1 MIPAFRRGPGIQ
13 SGEVT
18 MARLTA
24 ARGIGFLL
32 GFLLAG
38 VLAVYGMD
46 WPSQEGVMIK
56 NFGWNDAGKPMT
68 GITFEAEGPIRA
80 ADTGELI
87 FIHSPSNT
95 ASRLPAPLGAWMA
108 LGHRDGLVSIYG
120 RFEDQGTISLPS
132 LIEKDTVIA
141 QAGFSGWTG
150 TRGFYFSL
158 FDRRERRWV
167 NPVMII
173 SPPEDTRAPL
183 IQSVSLK
190 NAEGRIINPA
200 QVRTIE
206 QGRYTVLVEPV
217 DTRLRPNEG
226 PLAPHRILCSV
237 NGVEIGGLIFETLSV
252 RDGVLMASRNGLI
265 PARQVYAPF
274 PAFEAGEVSFTR
286 GQAAIE
292 IIVQDIQGNTRNVIY
307 RLQVE

>member
-1 MIPAFRRGPGIQ
+1 
-13 SGEVT
+13 
-18 MARLTA
+18 
-24 ARGIGFLL
+24 
-32 GFLLAG
+32 
-38 VLAVYGMD
+38 MD
-46 WPSQEGVMIK
+46 WPSGEGVMIK
-56 NFGWNDAGKPMT
+56 NFGWNDAGKPMA
-68 GITFEAEGPIRA
+68 GVTFEAEGPIRA
-80 ADTGELI
+80 ADTGELV
-87 FIHSPSNT
+87 FVHSPSNT
-95 ASRLPAPLGAWMA
+95 ASRLPSPLGSWIA

-132 LIEKDTVIA
+132 FIEKDTVIA
-141 QAGFSGWTG
+141 QAGLSGRTS

-167 NPVMII
+167 NPAMII
-173 SPPEDTRAPL
+173 SPPEDTRAPV
-183 IQSVSLK
+183 IQSVALK
-190 NAEGRIINPA
+190 DAEGRIINPA
-200 QVRTIE
+200 QVRTIG
-206 QGRYTVLVEPV
+206 QGRYTVLVETA
-217 DTRLRPNEG
+217 DTRQGPNES

-252 RDGVLMASRNGLI
+252 RDGILMVYRNSLV

-292 IIVQDIQGNTRNVIY
+292 IIVQDIHGNTRNVIY

>member
-1 MIPAFRRGPGIQ
+1 MIVLRILFG
-13 SGEVT
+13 
-18 MARLTA
+18 
-24 ARGIGFLL
+24 LL
-32 GFLLAG
+32 LLD
-38 VLAVYGMD
+38 AVYGMD

-56 NFGWNDAGKPMT
+56 NFGWNDAGKPMA
-68 GITFEAEGPIRA
+68 GVSFEAEGPIQA
-80 ADTGELI
+80 ADTGELV

-120 RFEDQGTISLPS
+120 RFEDQGAISLPS

-141 QAGFSGWTG
+141 QAGLSGRTS
-150 TRGFYFSL
+150 TKGFYFSL

-167 NPVMII
+167 NPAMII

-183 IQSVSLK
+183 IQSVALK
-190 NAEGRIINPA
+190 DAEGRSINLA
-200 QVRTIE
+200 QTRTVG
-206 QGRYTVLVEPV
+206 QGRYTVLVEAT
-217 DTRLRPNEG
+217 DTRQRSNES

-237 NGVEIGGLIFETLSV
+237 NGIEIGGLAFETLSV
-252 RDGVLMASRNGLI
+252 RDGILMAYRNGLV
-265 PARQVYAPF
+265 PARQIYAPF
-274 PAFEAGEVSFTR
+274 PAFEVGEVSFTR

-292 IIVQDIQGNTRNVIY
+292 IIVQDILGNTRNLIY